1 MEEFNIE
8 KTILCSDGPHTNEE
22 TVAAFKAHPD
32 KIIPL
37 MWINCAEGK
46 PAYDA
51 LEHYILTNTSPVQSF
66 SPSLTATAPTIPAW
80 IPSLRSAKST
90 ENRYSSIPVIRRSPF
105 RGRSD
110 FWLNATRISRSS

>member
-51 LEHYILTNTSPVQSF
+51 LEHYIRDEHFAGAKLQSL
-66 SPSLTATAPTIPAW
+66 LTATVPMIRVWTPVAEICE
-80 IPSLRSAKST
+80 KYG
-90 ENRYSSIPVIRRSPF
+90 NRYSSIPVIRRSPF